1 MIRKLVYA
9 MSFIVMLLISNSTVW
24 GQLKFMD
31 IIGSGARAE
40 GMGGAFIGVADD
52 ATALSW
58 NPAGLTQLERPEAS
72 FVFRQSMDKY
82 SYSAPGDKFSST
94 ASHPTLNFGSFAYPM
109 KFGENKFTV
118 ALAFQNQIDLF
129 LYTNQK
135 DVFKEDQTGGINSIS
150 PGLAYQIMPALSV
163 GASFNLWLG
172 SSEYKYDDLQD
183 NSFSYSYKDDFSG
196 FNYQVGVL
204 ADLEQTGVK
213 LPMRIGVSYR
223 APFEMTDKWKYGGSS
238 TEYKWAWQLPA
249 MFGFGISYRVG
260 ENLTLAADYEMR
272 KFGGS
277 KVKQIDDPSN
287 PGESFNLSSGKDDL
301 NPIRIGAEY
310 LVITDNWV
318 IPVRAGFKTV
328 PTLFADVKSNGDFGS
343 QVTGT
348 AISVGSGIILKRFAI
363 DIAATRRAFE
373 VNDKSDDSKKEF
385 TYLIF
390 SGSAIIY
397 F

>member
-1 MIRKLVYA
+1 MVLMVL
-9 MSFIVMLLISNSTVW
+9 FTVHVSVAW

-40 GMGGAFIGVADD
+40 GMGGAFIGLADD

-72 FVFRQSMDKY
+72 FVFRMSQDKY
-82 SYSAPGDKFSST
+82 SYSGPSDKFSST
-94 ASHPTLNFGSFAYPM
+94 AGHPSLNFGSVAYPM
-109 KFGENKFTV
+109 KFGDSKFTA
-118 ALAFQNQIDLF
+118 ALAYQNQIDLF
-129 LYTNQK
+129 LYTKQD
-135 DVFKEDQTGGINSIS
+135 DVFKEDQSGGINSIS

-163 GASFNLWLG
+163 GASFNLWMG
-172 SSEYKYDDLQD
+172 SSEYKYVDYVLGDGDD
-183 NSFSYSYKDDFSG
+183 SYSYKDDFSG
-196 FNYQVGVL
+196 FNYQIGVL
-204 ADLEQTGVK
+204 ADLEQTGIK
-213 LPMRIGVSYR
+213 LPLRVGLSYR

-249 MFGFGISYRVG
+249 MFGFGLSYRVG

-301 NPIRIGAEY
+301 NPIRVGAEY
-310 LVITDNWV
+310 LLITDNWV
-318 IPVRAGFKTV
+318 IPIRAGYKTV

-343 QVTGT
+343 QAVGS

-363 DIAATRRAFE
+363 DIAATRKAFE
-373 VNDKSDDSKKEF
+373 INDDSFGDKKEF

-390 SGSAIIY
+390 SGSAIVY